1 MPIKH
6 HFGKSEWL
14 KINQQRPQ
22 LVPHVYREAYI
33 SYINCNRGKV
43 CLRPGTQQRKYD
55 YFALLASELP

>member
-22 LVPHVYREAYI
+22 LVPHVYREAYTSLLTI
-33 SYINCNRGKV
+33 
-43 CLRPGTQQRKYD
+43 LQRARLKTI
-55 YFALLASELP
+55 EL